1 MDTFLIYFFGVLT
14 GVALS
19 LLIFYITMVED
30 YEKEIK
36 EDTETIEKIQKL
48 IDYIDCMERKEAN
61 HD

>member
-1 MDTFLIYFFGVLT
+1 MDAFLIGVLT

-19 LLIFYITMVED
+19 LLIVYITMVED

-48 IDYIDCMERKEAN
+48 IDYIDCMKRKEAN